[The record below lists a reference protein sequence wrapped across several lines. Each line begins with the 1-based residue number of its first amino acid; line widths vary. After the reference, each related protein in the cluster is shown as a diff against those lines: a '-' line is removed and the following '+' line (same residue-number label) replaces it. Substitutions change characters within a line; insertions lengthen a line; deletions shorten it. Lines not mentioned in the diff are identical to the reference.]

1 MMNFLSMFFTGS
13 PSVQVQQASRI
24 LDLLAEKERL
34 GLEVDALK
42 ETITLRD
49 EEISGLRRE
58 LHHITDAIIEIDD
71 AWAACPYPGN
81 RKHLSLAEQMAALDT
96 ELNAYRDEV
105 RTLAAAV
112 ANAERDG
119 PKRTL
124 EKANDAQA
132 ARAMARNTKQ
142 AFQVYQGAVRIILDR
157 LDGLARGNHVTK
169 EDIRKLRQLRV
180 DLGEQI
186 GRSI

>member
-1 MMNFLSMFFTGS
+1 M
-13 PSVQVQQASRI
+13 R
-24 LDLLAEKERL
+24 
-34 GLEVDALK
+34 
-42 ETITLRD
+42 
-49 EEISGLRRE
+49 
-58 LHHITDAIIEIDD
+58 
-71 AWAACPYPGN
+71 AW
-81 RKHLSLAEQMAALDT
+81 
-96 ELNAYRDEV
+96 
-105 RTLAAAV
+105 V
-112 ANAERDG
+112 ANAETEG

-132 ARAMARNTKQ
+132 ARAMARNTKA

-157 LDGLARGNHVTK
+157 LDTLGQGNHVTK

>member
-1 MMNFLSMFFTGS
+1 MMSFLSMFFGGS
-13 PSVQVQQASRI
+13 PYVPAQQASRI
-24 LDLLAEKERL
+24 LDLLAENEKLKAENGRL
-34 GLEVDALK
+34 FAE
-42 ETITLRD
+42 TLRASRAA
-49 EEISGLRRE
+49 EEAHQELR
-58 LHHITDAIIEIDD
+58 
-71 AWAACPYPGN
+71 AW
-81 RKHLSLAEQMAALDT
+81 
-96 ELNAYRDEV
+96 
-105 RTLAAAV
+105 V
-112 ANAERDG
+112 ANAETEG

-132 ARAMARNTKQ
+132 ARAMARNTKA

-157 LDGLARGNHVTK
+157 LDTLGQGNHVTK